1 MKESKNF
8 PGMVLLM
15 SLVLWIELVE
25 LPTAGRVGT
34 LHISLLESVCDIF
47 EKLRMSE
54 HCVCEVL

>member
-1 MKESKNF
+1 MKESKTF

-47 EKLRMSE
+47 EQLRMSE